1 MGDYEK
7 AKELGISADSI
18 CGLLRGRFKAGQCV
32 CASEVGARTGGWQ
45 RHVDFMAFHCWDSD
59 NYMIEAFEIK
69 ISKSDLK
76 RELEDP
82 SKHNV
87 FFDDID
93 MFWIVAPDFVLDNL
107 DIIPPKWGVMK
118 VYYLET
124 EGKLA
129 LNAVRKPIALHDE
142 QMRKR
147 MLNRPFA
154 ASMCRAIEEQSETK
168 RTLYEKQQQLE
179 NEIRKKVEHELA
191 SGSRIVPDWKLEDL
205 ERCKRTCEEL
215 DINTYYSG
223 MTEYQKK
230 AFKEAF
236 NVARQLGKIDSNL
249 RDTSNVIKYTR
260 SMIKELVTG
269 AKKAGEDPCAILG
282 KACSA
287 LEAKCREL
295 WCVTYVE
302 YGDSVDGKA
311 RVMGLFNSKEEAR
324 LRMKEDAEGYMK
336 DLGLEVKVYEDSAS
350 VGSTDEVGCEYRIE
364 KVKIPEV
371 PEQEWV

>member
-129 LNAVRKPIALHDE
+129 LKAVRKPIALHDE

-168 RTLYEKQQQLE
+168 RTLYEKQKQLE
-179 NEIRKKVEHELA
+179 SEIRKKVEHELA
-191 SGSRIVPDWKLEDL
+191 SGSRIVPDWKLDEL
-205 ERCKRTCEEL
+205 EQCKRMCEEL
-215 DINTYYSG
+215 NIIAYYSG

-236 NVARQLGKIDSNL
+236 NVARQLGNVDRSL
-249 RDTSNVIKYTR
+249 REASSVIKFLR
-260 SMIKELVTG
+260 STIKDLLSGAEKTG
-269 AKKAGEDPCAILG
+269 DNPRSILG
-282 KACSA
+282 KAYEA
-287 LEAKCREL
+287 FLEKQCEM

-311 RVMGLFNSKEEAR
+311 RVMGLFKSKEEAH

-371 PEQEWV
+371 PEQELV

>member
-18 CGLLRGRFKAGQCV
+18 CALLRGRFKAGQCV
-32 CASEVGARTGGWQ
+32 CAAEVGNATGWSK
-45 RHVDFMAFHCWDSD
+45 RYIDFMAFHCYDSE

-69 ISKSDLK
+69 IAKSDLK

-93 MFWIVAPDFVLDNL
+93 KFWIVAPDFVLDDM

-118 VYYLET
+118 VYYLES
-124 EGKLA
+124 EGRLCLKVA
-129 LNAVRKPIALHDE
+129 RKPVALHDE

-147 MLNRPFA
+147 RIGRPFA
-154 ASMCRAIEEQSETK
+154 ASLCRAIEEQSETK
-168 RTLYEKQQQLE
+168 HTLYEKQQQLE

-205 ERCKRTCEEL
+205 ERCKRMCEEL
-215 DINTYYSG
+215 DINAYYSG

-249 RDTSNVIKYTR
+249 RDASNVIKYTR

-282 KACSA
+282 KAYSA

-311 RVMGLFNSKEEAR
+311 RVMGLFNSKGEAHM
-324 LRMKEDAEGYMK
+324 RMKEDAEGYMK

-350 VGSTDEVGCEYRIE
+350 VGDTDEVGCEYRIE

-371 PEQEWV
+371 PE